1 MNIAKPKINIKT
13 INIVGECLHPI
24 LQLAGMA
31 FVLTGFIVLQI
42 FIVLFAVVKKMG
54 GQVDRKAVYCVL
66 AVAGALFIV
75 GYIFIYL

>member
-1 MNIAKPKINIKT
+1 M
-13 INIVGECLHPI
+13 HPI

-31 FVLTGFIVLQI
+31 LVLTGLIVLQI
-42 FIVLFAVVKKMG
+42 YIVLFAVVKKLG

-66 AVAGALFIV
+66 IVAGALFAL